1 MHKFF
6 IATLIT
12 ALHTTSSSWATN
24 IVLDLPIQCEI
35 NKECF
40 IQNYVDQA
48 DGDYT
53 KDYRC
58 NNLSYNKHKGTDFTI
73 RSQHLHDSPI
83 PVIAAQKGIVLGSRD
98 NKKDIHPKHAS
109 HHYREQSIKGMECG
123 NGITLQ
129 HHDQWQTQYCHMK
142 KGSIRVQKGQKVKKG
157 QILGYVGHSG
167 MADFPHLH
175 LSVRHQNVPIDPFT
189 GTKME
194 SGCNARNGSLWSDS
208 AQKQLSYPS
217 TAILDFGIKNNLPI
231 NAISARMGEYRN
243 EHYTPSTQAS
253 LIWIDILRPTKG
265 DQIHYTL
272 ISPNGK
278 KKEFSTTIQKTQAR
292 LFQYVGTKSLPL
304 PQKNSRNMTYR
315 ISYKLMRDNTI
326 LDSRILRTNFWARR

>member
-6 IATLIT
+6 IIPLIA
-12 ALHTTSSSWATN
+12 ALHLPPSSWAEN
-24 IVLDLPIQCEI
+24 IELDLPIQCGI
-35 NKECF
+35 NEECF

-48 DGDYT
+48 DGDDM

-73 RSQHLHDSPI
+73 RSQYLHNSPI
-83 PVIAAQKGIVLGSRD
+83 PVIAAQKGVALGTRD
-98 NKKDIHPKHAS
+98 NKEDIHPQRAS
-109 HHYREQSIKGMECG
+109 HHYREQSIKGMGCG

-129 HHDQWQTQYCHMK
+129 HHGQWQTQYCHMK
-142 KGSIRVQKGQKVKKG
+142 KDSIRVQQGQKVKKG

-175 LSVRHQNVPIDPFT
+175 LSVRHQGEPIDPFT

-194 SGCNARNGSLWSDS
+194 SSCNTRGDSLWSDK

-231 NAISARMGEYRN
+231 DAISARMGEYRN
-243 EHYTPSTQAS
+243 EHYTPSTEAS
-253 LIWIDILRPTKG
+253 LIWVDILRPIKG
-265 DQIHYTL
+265 DKIHYSL

-278 KKEFSTTIQKTQAR
+278 KKEFSTTIKKTQAR

-315 ISYKLMRDNTI
+315 ISYKLMRDNSI
-326 LDSRILRTNFWARR
+326 IDSRTLRTDFLAKR